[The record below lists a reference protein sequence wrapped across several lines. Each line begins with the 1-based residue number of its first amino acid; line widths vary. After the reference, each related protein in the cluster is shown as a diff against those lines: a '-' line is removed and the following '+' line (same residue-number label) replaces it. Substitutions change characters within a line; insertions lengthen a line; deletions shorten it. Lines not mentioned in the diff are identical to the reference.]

1 MRELHVA
8 CFSKY
13 HVHKYNFKARES
25 VQIQIRVRE
34 YTISAN
40 CEQFKQERLTGVRP
54 GPDIEPPPPHPPLR
68 KCASLWCVKE

>member
-1 MRELHVA
+1 MHELHVA

-40 CEQFKQERLTGVRP
+40 CEQFKQERLTGVRFLTLS
-54 GPDIEPPPPHPPLR
+54 HPLPTPL
-68 KCASLWCVKE
+68 CESVLACGV